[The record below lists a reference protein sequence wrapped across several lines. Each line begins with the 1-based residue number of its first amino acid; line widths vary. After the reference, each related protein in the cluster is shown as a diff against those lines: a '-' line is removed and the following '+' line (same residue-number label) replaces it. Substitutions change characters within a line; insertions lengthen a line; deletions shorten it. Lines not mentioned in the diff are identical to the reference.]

1 MEVVAAR
8 GSLRA
13 WVPRGLLQLERW
25 DGQQATGDGLVAVEL
40 AWTDGRLLAP
50 RVLSDAEP
58 RPHSLALPRF
68 ADPHVHLDK
77 AFTWS
82 EAPNFT
88 GTYDGALAANLQEHR
103 FRTKEGVLERGDRAL
118 RLACSHGLRA
128 LRSHIDSVGPGAAAS
143 WSALLELRS
152 RWSHAIELQLVALAP
167 LDYWS
172 SAEGLALAQEVGANG
187 GLLGGVLVP
196 PFRAV
201 DVRRQVHA
209 LLDLAEKVG
218 CGIDL
223 HIDEAGIQPAA
234 GLNQLLA
241 VLDQRPC
248 SIPITC
254 SHCSSLG
261 LASRDQQRCIAERL
275 AQHQVAVVA
284 LPLTNGWLLGR
295 QGDQT
300 PVLKPLAPIRT
311 LQRAGVTVAVGADN
325 VVDPWFPVGD
335 LDPLSLMASALPLT
349 QLAPWERLGLA
360 PFTTAAAAAMNLSWT
375 GLLHNG
381 APADLLVLEATSWS
395 EALCRPKRRVLVA
408 GRWWSARSR

>member
-1 MEVVAAR
+1 MAVTAAM
-8 GSLRA
+8 GALRA
-13 WVPRGLLQLERW
+13 WVPRGLLQLDRW
-25 DGQQATGDGLVAVEL
+25 DGQPASGDGLVAVEL
-40 AWTDGRLLAP
+40 AWTEGRLLSP
-50 RVLSDAEP
+50 RVLSDAEA

-77 AFTWS
+77 TFTWS
-82 EAPNFT
+82 EAPNFN

-103 FRTKEGVLERGDRAL
+103 SRTRAGVIERGERAL
-118 RLACSHGLRA
+118 SLACAHGLRA
-128 LRSHIDSVGPGAAAS
+128 LRSHIDSVGSGAAGS

-152 RWSHAIELQLVALAP
+152 RWSDAIELQLVALAP
-167 LDYWS
+167 LDHWS
-172 SAEGLALAQEVGANG
+172 SAEGMALAQEVGVNG
-187 GLLGGVLVP
+187 GLLGSVLVP

-201 DVRRQVHA
+201 DVRRHVHA
-209 LLDLAEKVG
+209 LLELAERVG

-223 HIDEAGIQPAA
+223 HIDEADIQPAA

-241 VLDQRPC
+241 VLDQRRF

-261 LASRDQQRCIAERL
+261 LASTDQQRRIAERL

-300 PVLKPLAPIRT
+300 PVLKPLAPIRA

-325 VVDPWFPVGD
+325 VADPWFPVGD

-360 PFTTAAAAAMNLSWT
+360 PFTTAAAAAMGLAWT
-375 GLLHNG
+375 GLLEDG
-381 APADLLVLEATSWS
+381 APADLLVLEASSWS
-395 EALCRPKRRVLVA
+395 EALRRPARRVLVA
-408 GRWWSARSR
+408 GLWWSALSR

>member
-1 MEVVAAR
+1 MAVTAAM
-8 GSLRA
+8 GALRA
-13 WVPRGLLQLERW
+13 WVPRGLLQLDRW
-25 DGQQATGDGLVAVEL
+25 DGQPASGDGLVAVEL
-40 AWTDGRLLAP
+40 AWTEGRLLSP
-50 RVLSDAEP
+50 RVLSDAEA

-77 AFTWS
+77 TFTWS
-82 EAPNFT
+82 EAPNFN

-103 FRTKEGVLERGDRAL
+103 SRTRAGVIERGERAL
-118 RLACSHGLRA
+118 SLACAHGLRA
-128 LRSHIDSVGPGAAAS
+128 LRSHIDSVGSGAAGS

-152 RWSHAIELQLVALAP
+152 RWSDAIELQLVALAP
-167 LDYWS
+167 LDHWS
-172 SAEGLALAQEVGANG
+172 SAEGMALAQEVGVNG
-187 GLLGGVLVP
+187 GLLGSVLVP

-201 DVRRQVHA
+201 DVRRHVHA
-209 LLDLAEKVG
+209 LLELAERVG

-241 VLDQRPC
+241 VLDQRRF

-261 LASRDQQRCIAERL
+261 LASTDQQRRIAERL

-300 PVLKPLAPIRT
+300 PVLKPLAPIRA

-325 VVDPWFPVGD
+325 VADPWFPVGD

-360 PFTTAAAAAMNLSWT
+360 PFTTAAAAAMGLAWT
-375 GLLHNG
+375 GLLEDG
-381 APADLLVLEATSWS
+381 APADLLVLEASSWS
-395 EALCRPKRRVLVA
+395 EALRRPARRVLVA
-408 GRWWSARSR
+408 GLWWSALSR